1 MANPWGLLHYGIPSF
16 KLDKDIART
25 RIAKLELIDVKFIC
39 NTRVGG
45 DDIQVDGLREQYD
58 AVFLGIGVPIGHK
71 IKLPG
76 EDLTGVNQATEFLV
90 RSNLTLD
97 DLPETLKRLPGIGK
111 NVVAID
117 GSDIST
123 DCVRTASRL
132 QIQDGFTDGTAVG
145 CCRGT
150 ESEIRARRMT
160 ISTQKKKAY
169 ITNFGQRQF
178 ALSVVR

>member
-123 DCVRTASRL
+123 DCVAQHGICKFSMVS
-132 QIQDGFTDGTAVG
+132 QM
-145 CCRGT
+145 
-150 ESEIRARRMT
+150 ARRGGVAAAEGFFKNPGPVPPPPPT
-160 ISTQKKKAY
+160 DAGPRDRRSRNQDAD
-169 ITNFGQRQF
+169 
-178 ALSVVR
+178 